1 MELKLKEKKSTQIM
15 GVLNGTPDSFY
26 EKSRISSDFNF
37 NYDKLSNCDI
47 LDIGFESS
55 RPYSEPL
62 SEFEELERLDLFLE
76 NFTLKQIPLS
86 IDTYKPKIAEK
97 ALNNG
102 FSMINDIKGGSENG
116 IMFEIASSYK
126 SKIIIMHMQGTPLT
140 MQNNPKYENLI
151 DEISTY
157 FDFKVNLALSLGV
170 KEDDIILDPG
180 LGFGKS
186 FDDNYNIIN
195 NLSFLKQFNFPI
207 LIGLSRKSF
216 LSVDN
221 DLPENRL
228 PASLGAAALAV
239 SNGADILRVHDF
251 VETRNMCL
259 IIDRILNKNKESISY
274 EA

>member
-1 MELKLKEKKSTQIM
+1 MELKEKNSTQIM

-26 EKSRISSDFNF
+26 AKSRISSNFNL
-37 NYDKLSNCDI
+37 NYDKLSDCDI
-47 LDIGFESS
+47 LDVGFESS

-62 SEFEELERLDLFLE
+62 SEFQELERLNLFLE
-76 NFTLKQIPLS
+76 NFTLKHIPLS

-97 ALNNG
+97 ALSNG
-102 FSMINDIKGGSENG
+102 FSMINDIKGGSGDG

-126 SKIIIMHMQGTPLT
+126 SKIIIMHMKGSPLT

-151 DEISTY
+151 DEISKF
-157 FDFKVNLALSLGV
+157 FDFKINLALSLGV

-221 DLPENRL
+221 DLPDNRL

-239 SNGADILRVHDF
+239 SNGADILRVHDV

-259 IIDRILNKNKESISY
+259 IIDKILNINKESISY